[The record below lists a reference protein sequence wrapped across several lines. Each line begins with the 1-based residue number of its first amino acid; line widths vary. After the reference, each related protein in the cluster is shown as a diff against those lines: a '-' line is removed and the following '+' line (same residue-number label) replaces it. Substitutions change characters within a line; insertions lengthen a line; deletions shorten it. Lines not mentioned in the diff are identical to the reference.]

1 MSVFKDENEVY
12 TYIGKVFEMAV
23 TDPVFVE
30 ATKDSGL
37 VVKLTQ
43 TDPAATILIDFPGQK
58 VTCGEA
64 AQTGAATVDL
74 RMTSDD
80 SHKFWLRSE
89 EHTSELQ
96 SRLHLVCRLLLEKK
110 NNQKNLDLNPC
121 FHRHLVGLEDDGC
134 VLPGVSDSALTG
146 PRLLRYYR
154 RPLRHSDR
162 VQP

>member
-1 MSVFKDENEVY
+1 MSVFKDEDEVY

-23 TDPVFVE
+23 VDPTFVE

-80 SHKFWLRSE
+80 SHKFWLGKLNFTLAMAQRKVKME
-89 EHTSELQ
+89 G
-96 SRLHLVCRLLLEKK
+96 SRTKALKLL
-110 NNQKNLDLNPC
+110 P
-121 FHRHLVGLEDDGC
+121 
-134 VLPGVSDSALTG
+134 LTK
-146 PRLLRYYR
+146 PLFAKYEQLLRESGR
-154 RPLRHSDR
+154 QDLLA
-162 VQP
+162 